1 MLASQIL
8 VHFFRKNV
16 LKVHVFYEELNVELI
31 TEERSYEVSITLT
44 FLKHVAIFSHTE
56 TVERL
61 TSLLQTRESQTR
73 QHDGKAN
80 KLPQSVQVLSFAAG
94 VINT

>member
-1 MLASQIL
+1 M

-16 LKVHVFYEELNVELI
+16 LKVQVSYEELNVKLI
-31 TEERSYEVSITLT
+31 TEERSYEVSISLT

-56 TVERL
+56 TVKRL
-61 TSLLQTRESQTR
+61 TSLSQTRESQTR
-73 QHDGKAN
+73 QHDGKAS